1 MEIFI
6 SELMLQTLD
15 IRCKCQVLLPGPG
28 VMGGWVCGV
37 RVWKS
42 GRKKVPRYC
51 DDVRWPHIMMM
62 SIVLG
67 VDSVSD
73 DEVMFCWDYH

>member
-6 SELMLQTLD
+6 TELMLQTLD

-51 DDVRWPHIMMM
+51 DDVCE
-62 SIVLG
+62 VA
-67 VDSVSD
+67 VYYD
-73 DEVMFCWDYH
+73 DVNSSGCRQRQ